1 MGVHDGWPLVL
12 EDDAVLV
19 DRFQERLDQLLE
31 ELPRDFHYCA
41 LGYARPKE
49 APLLEIPGCEYI
61 KLPTM
66 TWYLT
71 GYLLSQSGAQYL
83 LDQLPVEGPVDSWIG
98 GKMILTSNW
107 ENEFGHR
114 VGVGD
119 APQRGVDYVRPTLSL
134 KEIRMCVKFR
144 AYCASVPLCD
154 QKVRTATAM
163 GASASRQEK
172 PIQNWRLRDSDIVYS
187 GNVGTANRKRKNNS

>member
-1 MGVHDGWPLVL
+1 MPPCPVALVL

-19 DRFQERLDQLLE
+19 DRFQERLDQILE

-49 APLLEIPGCEYI
+49 APLLDIPGCEHI

-83 LDQLPVEGPVDSWIG
+83 LDHLPVEGPVDAWMG

-119 APQRGVDYVRPTLSL
+119 APQKGVDYVRPTLSL
-134 KEIRMCVKFR
+134 KEMKMCIKFR
-144 AYCASVPLCD
+144 AYCAGVPLCD
-154 QKVRTATAM
+154 QKVRTTTAT
-163 GASASRQEK
+163 GASANRQEK
-172 PIQNWRLRDSDIVYS
+172 PTQNWRLRDSDITYS
-187 GNVGTANRKRKNNS
+187 GHVGVANRKRKSHR